1 MSSARRITVRL
12 TVLMLVL
19 PACVCAAE
27 IDVYVVPFSHFDL
40 FWAGTKEECLSR
52 GNRIITKAVQL
63 ATQYPEFR
71 FLIEDE
77 VWAANY
83 LESHR
88 GLPEAEALKK
98 LVRKGQIELA
108 PKWAGIYQNLPRG
121 EAHVRNQIYGK
132 RYAREVFGVDPQ
144 VAHMGDLP
152 GYTSQY
158 PQILAKSDTPF
169 VVMTRMGPPDCS
181 RFRWRSPD
189 GSTALLWNAIKGYGW
204 GVALGLHRDMD
215 DQRLAR
221 VKREVEQVR
230 RTTTGSIYL
239 GWGTDLWAP
248 GVRLVE
254 NMAILNERLAPLRF
268 QFGTPDEYFRAV
280 SKVGPVP
287 DLSGEI
293 PHSWGNILSSMGH
306 IWPPNM
312 TATDALM
319 TAETFATINYGLGYT
334 DYPQSE
340 LESLWKRILEGM
352 DHNNFGQGGF
362 IADEGKM
369 DHARLVT
376 LHSHRILN
384 DMRRNITARIKSP
397 FERGTPITVFN
408 PTSWRRDDKVETH
421 VSVYGDV
428 GPGDIGDYRKAMR
441 LVDQT
446 GASIPF
452 HVKQSYGTVSRA
464 YEIVFVARDVPSL
477 GYRTYSLVPAE
488 KTDDFPNACKITPDN
503 PDENKAKR
511 ISEADQF
518 ENEYYR
524 VAVDR
529 VTGSVTVFDKE
540 LGRFVAKDIEI
551 AASEERGG
559 NSLALEP
566 TTGRTLINMVGRV
579 ELEEDNPV
587 RAAMRIDGNVGGV
600 PIVQRVFLYSRI
612 KRVDL
617 ESIVDWKHGSLMK
630 LEQRFPYD
638 QSEVQIRYGI
648 PFGSTSADDIMP
660 NTGPGKGDEISAEK
674 WKTWRQIQDWIF
686 VGYHDWGLNIAADR
700 QAVTLN
706 DDGMIRVGM
715 MRATYC
721 TQGLTRGEKVELGRV
736 PVPGTYVFRYSLSS
750 GRGTWTAAKCH
761 QAGIAFSSPLI
772 PVSNVDE
779 LSTKSLPPTQS
790 FCSLAAENLIV
801 TALKK
806 AEADTGIVLRA
817 FETDGGE
824 AQTPIEF
831 LGRKR
836 TVRPVNLL
844 EEQTGAA
851 DQAVWRL
858 KPYEIGTVHLSSQ

>member
-1 MSSARRITVRL
+1 MSSMRRIAVHL
-12 TVLMLVL
+12 TLVL
-19 PACVCAAE
+19 LIWPACVSAAQ

-52 GNRIITKAVQL
+52 GNRIITRAVQL

-71 FLIEDE
+71 FLVEDE

-88 GLPEAEALKK
+88 GLPEAEALKQ

-158 PQILAKSDTPF
+158 PQILAKSGTPF
-169 VVMTRMGPPDCS
+169 VIMTRMGPPDCS

-204 GVALGLHRDMD
+204 GVGLRLHGDMD
-215 DQRLAR
+215 QERLAR
-221 VKREVEQVR
+221 AKREIEQVR
-230 RTTTGSIYL
+230 GTTTGPIYL
-239 GWGTDLWAP
+239 GWGTDLWSP
-248 GVRLVE
+248 GEKLVE
-254 NMAILNERLAPLRF
+254 NIQVLNTALTPLRF
-268 QFGTPDEYFRAV
+268 ALATPEEYFRAV
-280 SKVGPVP
+280 AKTSSAVP
-287 DLSGEI
+287 ELSGEI

-319 TAETFATINYGLGYT
+319 TAEKFAAINCALGYA
-334 DYPQSE
+334 DYPQNE

-362 IADEGKM
+362 SADEGKM
-369 DHARLVT
+369 DHAREVILQ
-376 LHSHRILN
+376 SRRILN
-384 DMRRNITARIKSP
+384 DMLRNIAARIKSP
-397 FERGTPITVFN
+397 FDRSTSITVFN
-408 PTSWRRDDKVETH
+408 PTSWKRNDMIRTH

-428 GPGDIGDYRKAMR
+428 NPGDIGDYRKAMR
-441 LVDQT
+441 LVDET

-452 HVKQSYGTVSRA
+452 HVEQSYGTISRA
-464 YEIVFVARDVPSL
+464 FEIVFVARDVPSL
-477 GYRTYSLVPAE
+477 GYKTYFLVPAE
-488 KTDDFPNACKITPDN
+488 KADSFPNACTIKPDN

-524 VAVDR
+524 VSVDR

-540 LGRFVAKDIEI
+540 LDRVVARDVEI

-559 NSLALEP
+559 NSLDLEP
-566 TTGRTLINMVGRV
+566 TTGRTLINMVSQV
-579 ELEEDNPV
+579 ELEEDNSV
-587 RAAMRIDGNVGGV
+587 RAVMRIDGNVGGV
-600 PIVQRVFLYSRI
+600 AIIQRVFLYGGI

-630 LEQRFPYD
+630 LEQLFGYEQRD
-638 QSEVQIRYGI
+638 ARIRYGI
-648 PFGSTSADDIMP
+648 PFGSVAADNIMP
-660 NTGPGKGDEISAEK
+660 NTGPAKGDEISSEK

-686 VGYHDWGLNIAADR
+686 VGHGDWGLHISADR
-700 QAVTLN
+700 QSLTL
-706 DDGMIRVGM
+706 DEGVIRVGM
-715 MRATYC
+715 MRGTYC
-721 TQGLTRGEKVELGRV
+721 TQGLTRGRKVVLGRV

-750 GRGTWTAAKCH
+750 GKGNWTAAKCH
-761 QAGIAFSSPLI
+761 RAGMAFSSPLI
-772 PVSNVDE
+772 PV
-779 LSTKSLPPTQS
+779 
-790 FCSLAAENLIV
+790 
-801 TALKK
+801 
-806 AEADTGIVLRA
+806 
-817 FETDGGE
+817 
-824 AQTPIEF
+824 
-831 LGRKR
+831 
-836 TVRPVNLL
+836 
-844 EEQTGAA
+844 
-851 DQAVWRL
+851 
-858 KPYEIGTVHLSSQ
+858 